1 MTGDLYGG
9 DMPRATRIALLV
21 GALTVLASGCSASV
35 LSLDVGECFDDW
47 EGSLTGATQ
56 EVTDVPIV
64 DCAEPHDNEVYTV
77 SNMPTGPFPGDAGIE
92 EWTIA
97 RCEETFD
104 GYVGTAYLDSRLDF
118 GALFPTEETWADGD
132 TEVICFLWDS
142 DFLKLT
148 GSMQGSGI

>member
-1 MTGDLYGG
+1 MART
-9 DMPRATRIALLV
+9 TRVALLI
-21 GALTVLASGCSASV
+21 GAFTVLASACSASI

-64 DCAEPHDNEVYTV
+64 DCDEPHDNEVYAI
-77 SNMPTGPFPGDAGIE
+77 SNMPSGPFPGDSEIQ
-92 EWTIA
+92 EWA
-97 RCEETFD
+97 SDRCHERFEPFV
-104 GYVGTAYLDSRLDF
+104 GKAYVDSRLDF
-118 GALFPTEETWADGD
+118 GALFPTEETWADDD
-132 TEVICFLWDS
+132 TEVICFVWDV